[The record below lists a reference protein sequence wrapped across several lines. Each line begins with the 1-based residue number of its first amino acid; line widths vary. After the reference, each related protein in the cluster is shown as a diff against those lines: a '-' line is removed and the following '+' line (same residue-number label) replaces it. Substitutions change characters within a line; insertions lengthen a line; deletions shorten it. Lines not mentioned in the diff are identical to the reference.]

1 MQFILKTGKI
11 YNIVLNFTIN
21 FSIIIVL
28 KFKYGGI
35 DMKIK
40 RITALLLSLLLIVGV
55 FPVSAFA
62 AERTQF
68 GMIDELE
75 DLGNRNFVRD
85 HEAVLE
91 TIYEGLMAHSSSIN
105 ISEYSV
111 TPDDLGKIFSAV
123 IGIYPEIFFVD
134 RRCSYTRDGNHI
146 CEFIPIYLNTAD
158 EMAAM
163 LGEFYAKADEY
174 LKYVNDDMDDF
185 TKAVVLHDQLAL
197 QNSYCIE
204 KDGVQ
209 STNYTF
215 MVEGWGRCENYTECY
230 AYLLAQVGIK
240 SEIVNSDQMVHEW
253 MRINLDGDDFYYNVD
268 LTWDDPT
275 VNDADRPGMVS
286 HSYFLLSD
294 EEFQRVDPDTGR
306 LDTHYDYNYIN
317 KTDTGY
323 DDYDNLHSF
332 DYPIFNVNNKLYTL
346 YKANNKGYIVA
357 YDHSFDQF
365 GTAHEI
371 NDVWHADPDSTWNGN
386 FSGIGEYDGLLYFN
400 GENCAY
406 TYDPTTGIALSYI
419 DLPLADGRNLYG
431 LYIKDGMIIGRAAE
445 TPNNELEDVELG
457 PCKKRY
463 NIILEEDYIHGTVT
477 VDRQSAFAG
486 ELFYINVVPDEGY
499 VISSVWCNDTKIFP
513 DSHGDCLFEMPA
525 ENVVIS
531 ALFDF
536 EDNVG
541 ARLLGHS
548 ISLQGDIGVNF
559 YMELSDAVAND
570 PDAYMHFT
578 IPSGDQTFAEDV
590 LVKGAERDGNYYVFK
605 CSVAAKDMDSTIYA
619 QLNNGEPIGTIYE
632 YSVKQYADYLID
644 NADDDHPE
652 YQRAKPLVE
661 AMLEYGRHAYV
672 YFNNDEADEALNTT
686 VPVKGSSVENMPA
699 GVEFDGATLSLKSQ
713 TTLSLYFVKENGAAD
728 VELTMDGMTEGVEY
742 ETEHKGNEYVIRIRN
757 ISAAELNDDFTVTV
771 NGTGSVTYSPMT
783 YCYKAQT
790 SSDAKLANTVKALYL
805 YWVEAGKYFV

>member
-1 MQFILKTGKI
+1 
-11 YNIVLNFTIN
+11 
-21 FSIIIVL
+21 
-28 KFKYGGI
+28 
-35 DMKIK
+35 MKIK

-75 DLGNRNFVRD
+75 DLDDRDFVRD

-105 ISEYSV
+105 IYEYSV

-134 RRCSYTRDGNHI
+134 RDCRYSWDGNYVHD
-146 CEFIPIYLNTAD
+146 FIPSYLNNAD
-158 EMAAM
+158 DAGAM

-174 LKYVNDDMDDF
+174 LKYVNDNMNDF
-185 TKAVVLHDQLAL
+185 SKAVVLHDQLAL
-197 QNSYCIE
+197 QNTYCIE

-240 SEIVNSDQMVHEW
+240 SEIVNSTQMGHEW
-253 MRINLDGDDFYYNVD
+253 MRINLDGDDYYYNID
-268 LTWDDPT
+268 LTWDDPI
-275 VNDADRPGMVS
+275 VNGSDRPGMVS

-294 EEFQRVDPDTGR
+294 DEFQSVDPETGR
-306 LDTHYDYNYIN
+306 LDPHYEYDYIN
-317 KTDTGY
+317 ETDTQY
-323 DDYDNLHSF
+323 DNHDNLHSLN
-332 DYPIFNVNNKLYTL
+332 YPMFCVNNTLYTL
-346 YKANNKGYIVA
+346 NKENNMGYIVA
-357 YDHSFDQF
+357 YDHSSDTFHH
-365 GTAHEI
+365 TLEI
-371 NDVWHADPDSTWNGN
+371 DEVWHAGSDSTWNGN
-386 FSGIGEYDGLLYFN
+386 FSGIGEYDDLLYYN
-400 GENCAY
+400 GENTVY
-406 TYDPTTGIALSYI
+406 YLDPVTGITETYIESAL
-419 DLPLADGRNLYG
+419 DDGRNLYG
-431 LYIKDGMIIGRAAE
+431 LYIKDGMIIGRAGE
-445 TPNNELEDVELG
+445 SPNDMLEDVVLG
-457 PCKKRY
+457 PCRERY
-463 NIILEEDYIHGTVT
+463 DIELEYDYIHGTVES
-477 VDRQSAFAG
+477 DKYSAFA
-486 ELFYINVVPDEGY
+486 EEWFYITIVPDDGF
-499 VISSVWCNDTKIFP
+499 VISSVWANDTEIYP
-513 DSHGDCLFEMPA
+513 DSDGVCLFEMPA
-525 ENVVIS
+525 EDVVIS
-531 ALFDF
+531 VLFDF

-541 ARLLGHS
+541 ARLAGHS
-548 ISLQGDIGVNF
+548 ISLKGNIGVNF

-570 PDAYMHFT
+570 PNAYMHFT

-590 LVKGAERDGNYYVFK
+590 LVKDAEHDGNYYVFK

-661 AMLEYGRHAYV
+661 AMLQYGRHAYV
-672 YFNNDEADEALNTT
+672 YFNNDVADEALNTT

-699 GVEFDGATLSLKSQ
+699 GVEFDGATLSLKSL

-728 VELTMDGMTEGVEY
+728 VELTMDGMTEGVDY
-742 ETEHKGNEYVIRIRN
+742 ETDHKGNEYVIRIRN
-757 ISAAELNDDFTVTV
+757 ISAAKLNDDFTVMV

-790 SSDAKLANTVKALYL
+790 SSDAKLANAVKALYL
-805 YWVEAGKYFV
+805 YWVEADKYFA

>member
-1 MQFILKTGKI
+1 
-11 YNIVLNFTIN
+11 
-21 FSIIIVL
+21 
-28 KFKYGGI
+28 
-35 DMKIK
+35 MKIK

-75 DLGNRNFVRD
+75 DPGNRNFVSE

-134 RRCSYTRDGNHI
+134 RSCSYTWDGNYI
-146 CEFIPIYLNTAD
+146 YQFMPIYLNTAD
-158 EMAAM
+158 ETAAM

-197 QNSYCIE
+197 QNTYCIE

-240 SEIVNSDQMVHEW
+240 SEIVNSNQMVHEW

-268 LTWDDPT
+268 LTWDDSL
-275 VNDADRPGMVS
+275 VSEDADRPGMVS

-294 EEFQRVDPDTGR
+294 DEFQSVDPDTGR
-306 LDTHYDYNYIN
+306 LDTHYEYDYIN
-317 KTDTGY
+317 ETDTLY

-332 DYPIFNVNNKLYTL
+332 DYPIFNVNNMLYTL
-346 YKANNKGYIVA
+346 YKANNTGYIVA
-357 YDHSFDQF
+357 YDHSSDSIY
-365 GTAHEI
+365 TAHEI
-371 NDVWHADPDSTWNGN
+371 NDVWHAGPNSSWNGN
-386 FSGIGEYDGLLYFN
+386 FSGIGEYEGLLYYN
-400 GENCAY
+400 GENTVY
-406 TYDPTTGIALSYI
+406 YFDPDTRVTLSYI
-419 DLPLADGRNLYG
+419 DSALDDGRKLYG
-431 LYIKDGMIIGRAAE
+431 LYIKDGMIIGRAGE
-445 TPNNELEDVELG
+445 SPNDMLEDVVLGPCREKYDIELED
-457 PCKKRY
+457 
-463 NIILEEDYIHGTVT
+463 DYIHGTVT
-477 VDRQSAFAG
+477 CDKHSAFAD
-486 ELFYINVVPDEGY
+486 ESFYITIVPDDGF
-499 VISSVWCNDTKIFP
+499 VISSVWANDTEIYP
-513 DSHGDCLFEMPA
+513 DSDGVCLFDMPA
-525 ENVVIS
+525 EDVVIS
-531 ALFDF
+531 VLFDF

-541 ARLLGHS
+541 ARLAGHS
-548 ISLQGDIGVNF
+548 ICLNGNIGVNF

-570 PDAYMHFT
+570 PNAYMHFT

-590 LVKGAERDGNYYVFK
+590 LVKDAERDGNYYVFK

-644 NADDDHPE
+644 NADEDHPE

-661 AMLEYGRHAYV
+661 AMLQYGRHAYV
-672 YFNNDEADEALNTT
+672 YFNNDVADEALNTT

-713 TTLSLYFVKENGAAD
+713 TTLSLYFVKENGTAD
-728 VELTMDGMTEGVEY
+728 VELTMDGMTEGVDY
-742 ETEHKGNEYVIRIRN
+742 ETDHKGNEYVIRIRK
-757 ISAAELNDDFTVTV
+757 ISAAELNDDFTVMV

-805 YWVEAGKYFV
+805 YWVEADKYFV

>member
-1 MQFILKTGKI
+1 
-11 YNIVLNFTIN
+11 
-21 FSIIIVL
+21 
-28 KFKYGGI
+28 
-35 DMKIK
+35 MKIK

-75 DLGNRNFVRD
+75 DPDNRDFVRE

-105 ISEYSV
+105 IYEHSV
-111 TPDDLGKIFSAV
+111 TPDDFGKIFSAV

-134 RRCSYTRDGNHI
+134 RRYSYSWDGTYI
-146 CEFIPIYLNTAD
+146 REFKPSYLNSAD
-158 EMAAM
+158 DVVAM

-174 LKYVNDDMDDF
+174 LEYVNDGMDDF

-197 QNSYCIE
+197 QNTYCIE

-268 LTWDDPT
+268 LTWDDPL
-275 VNDADRPGMVS
+275 VSEDADRPGMVS

-294 EEFQRVDPDTGR
+294 AEFQSVDPDTGR
-306 LDTHYDYNYIN
+306 LNAHYGYDYIN
-317 KTDTGY
+317 ETDARY
-323 DDYDNLHSF
+323 DGYDNLHSF
-332 DYPIFNVNNKLYTL
+332 DYPMFPVNNMLYTL
-346 YKANNKGYIVA
+346 KKENDKGYIVA
-357 YDHSFDQF
+357 YDHSSDMLY
-365 GTAHEI
+365 TSLEI
-371 NDVWHADPDSTWNGN
+371 DEVWHAGPYSTWNGN
-386 FSGIGEYDGLLYFN
+386 FSGIGEYDDLLYYN
-400 GENCAY
+400 GENTVY
-406 TYDPTTGIALSYI
+406 YFDPETGVTLSYI
-419 DLPLADGRNLYG
+419 DSALDDGRSLYG
-431 LYIKDGMIIGRAAE
+431 LYIKDGMIIGRAGE
-445 TPNNELEDVELG
+445 SPNDTLEDVVLGSCREKYDIELED
-457 PCKKRY
+457 
-463 NIILEEDYIHGTVT
+463 DYIHGTVT
-477 VDRQSAFAG
+477 CDRHSAFPD
-486 ELFYINVVPDEGY
+486 EWFYITIVPDDGF
-499 VISSVWCNDTKIFP
+499 VISSVWANETRIYP
-513 DSHGDCLFEMPA
+513 DSDGVCLFEMP
-525 ENVVIS
+525 EEDVVIS
-531 ALFDF
+531 VLFDF
-536 EDNVG
+536 EDNAG
-541 ARLLGHS
+541 ARLAGHS
-548 ISLQGDIGVNF
+548 ISLKGNIGVNF
-559 YMELSDAVAND
+559 YMELSDTVAND
-570 PDAYMHFT
+570 PNAYMHLT
-578 IPSGDQTFAEDV
+578 IPSGDQTFTEDI
-590 LVKGAERDGNYYVFK
+590 LVKDADRDGKYYVFK

-619 QLNNGEPIGTIYE
+619 QLNNGEPIGAIYE

-644 NADDDHPE
+644 NADDGHPE

-661 AMLEYGRHAYV
+661 AMLQYGRHAYV

-686 VPVKGSSVENMPA
+686 VPEKGSSVENMPA

-728 VELTMDGMTEGVEY
+728 VELTMDGMTEGVDY
-742 ETEHKGNEYVIRIRN
+742 VTEHKGNEYVIRIRN
-757 ISAAELNDDFTVTV
+757 ISAAKLNDDFTVMV

-790 SSDAKLANTVKALYL
+790 SSDAKLANTVKALYNYYL
-805 YWVEAGKYFV
+805 AAYNYF

>member
-1 MQFILKTGKI
+1 
-11 YNIVLNFTIN
+11 
-21 FSIIIVL
+21 
-28 KFKYGGI
+28 
-35 DMKIK
+35 MKIK

-75 DLGNRNFVRD
+75 DPGNRNFVSE

-134 RRCSYTRDGNHI
+134 RSCSYTWDGNHI
-146 CEFIPIYLNTAD
+146 YQFMPIYLNTAD
-158 EMAAM
+158 ETAAM

-174 LKYVNDDMDDF
+174 LKYVNDDMDNF

-197 QNSYCIE
+197 QNTYCIE

-240 SEIVNSDQMVHEW
+240 SEIVNSNQMVHEW

-268 LTWDDPT
+268 LTWDDSL
-275 VNDADRPGMVS
+275 VSEDADRPGMVS

-294 EEFQRVDPDTGR
+294 DEFQSVDPDTGR
-306 LDTHYDYNYIN
+306 LDTHYEYDYIN
-317 KTDTGY
+317 ETDTLY

-332 DYPIFNVNNKLYTL
+332 DYPIFNVNNMLYTL
-346 YKANNKGYIVA
+346 YKANNTGYIVA
-357 YDHSFDQF
+357 YDHSSDSIY
-365 GTAHEI
+365 TAHEI
-371 NDVWHADPDSTWNGN
+371 NDVWHAGPNSSWNGN
-386 FSGIGEYDGLLYFN
+386 FSGIGEYEGLLYYN
-400 GENCAY
+400 GENTVY
-406 TYDPTTGIALSYI
+406 YFDPDTSVSLSYI
-419 DLPLADGRNLYG
+419 DSALDDGRNLYG
-431 LYIKDGMIIGRAAE
+431 LYIKDGMIIGRAGE
-445 TPNNELEDVELG
+445 SPNDMLEDVVLGPCREKYDIELED
-457 PCKKRY
+457 
-463 NIILEEDYIHGTVT
+463 DYIHGTVT
-477 VDRQSAFAG
+477 CDKHSAFPD
-486 ELFYINVVPDEGY
+486 EWFYITIVPDDGF
-499 VISSVWCNDTKIFP
+499 VISSVWANDTEIYP
-513 DSHGDCLFEMPA
+513 DSDGVCLFDMPA
-525 ENVVIS
+525 EDVVIS
-531 ALFDF
+531 VLFDF

-541 ARLLGHS
+541 ARLAGHS
-548 ISLQGDIGVNF
+548 IYLNGNIGVNF

-570 PDAYMHFT
+570 PNAYMHFT

-590 LVKGAERDGNYYVFK
+590 LVKDAERDGNYYVFK

-632 YSVKQYADYLID
+632 YSVKKYADYLID

-672 YFNNDEADEALNTT
+672 YFNGDEAAEALNTT

-728 VELTMDGMTEGVEY
+728 VELTMDGMTEGVDY

-757 ISAAELNDDFTVTV
+757 ISAAELNDDFTVMV

-805 YWVEAGKYFV
+805 YWVEADKYFV